1 MNKKIKECEKS
12 EIIDALHNGA
22 YKVIAKKRKNNLIYC
37 EYEEDTGE
45 LHAHTTYG
53 LKNAL
58 NDNLGLEFRLSQSNH
73 MRKARLKERISNMVN
88 TNHAYFLTLTF
99 NDSVFNRNLSP
110 ETRRRYI
117 ARFLKSECKEYV
129 ANIDFGSSN
138 NREHYHAVVIPKTII
153 DFARYR
159 EIFDNSNIN
168 YKRIIKGD
176 KDIKKVS
183 LYIAK
188 LTNHALKENGFY
200 KRLIYSR
207 NVSK

>member
-1 MNKKIKECEKS
+1 MNKKVREATKS
-12 EIIDALHNGA
+12 EISQSIKNGA
-22 YKVIAKKRKNNLIYC
+22 YKVIAKKRKNSLIYC

-45 LHAHTTYG
+45 LHAHATYG
-53 LKNAL
+53 LKNAF
-58 NDNLGLEFRLSQSNH
+58 NDGLALEFRLSQSNH
-73 MRKARLKERISNMVN
+73 VRKVRLKERISKMVN

-153 DFARYR
+153 DFAKYR
-159 EIFDNSNIN
+159 KIFDNSNIN

-176 KDIKKVS
+176 KDIKKLS

>member
-1 MNKKIKECEKS
+1 
-12 EIIDALHNGA
+12 
-22 YKVIAKKRKNNLIYC
+22 
-37 EYEEDTGE
+37 
-45 LHAHTTYG
+45 
-53 LKNAL
+53 
-58 NDNLGLEFRLSQSNH
+58 
-73 MRKARLKERISNMVN
+73 MVN

-129 ANIDFGSSN
+129 ANIDFGSTN

-153 DFARYR
+153 DFAKYR
-159 EIFDNSNIN
+159 KIFDNSNIN

-176 KDIKKVS
+176 KDIKKLS

>member
-1 MNKKIKECEKS
+1 MNKKIREATKS
-12 EIIDALHNGA
+12 EISQSIKNGA
-22 YKVIAKKRKNNLIYC
+22 YKVIAKKRKNSLIYC
-37 EYEEDTGE
+37 EYEEDTGQ
-45 LHAHTTYG
+45 LHAHATYG
-53 LKNAL
+53 LKKAL
-58 NDNLGLEFRLSQSNH
+58 NDGLALEFRLSQSNH
-73 MRKARLKERISNMVN
+73 MRNMVN

-129 ANIDFGSSN
+129 ANIDFGSTN

-153 DFARYR
+153 DFAKYR
-159 EIFDNSNIN
+159 KIFDNSNIN

-176 KDIKKVS
+176 KDIKKLS